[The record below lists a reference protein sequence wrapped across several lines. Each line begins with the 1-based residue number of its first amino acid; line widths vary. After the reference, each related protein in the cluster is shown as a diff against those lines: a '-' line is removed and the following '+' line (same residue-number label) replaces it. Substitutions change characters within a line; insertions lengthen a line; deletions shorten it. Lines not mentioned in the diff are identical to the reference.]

1 MRRRGARANVT
12 GRRTGLWLW
21 AVVATA
27 GCVALGAVALVP
39 SQRRVVTIREF
50 PAQVVAEEYDG
61 QDVCV
66 LDLSTKSPSPI
77 CDTASIGGAPP
88 RRDHFSWDVEQM
100 IYYPNGQKTGNMVL
114 FPRGAF
120 DRSSNLGPP
129 IPFSIPR
136 GAPIMPVK

>member
-1 MRRRGARANVT
+1 MRRRGGRAT
-12 GRRTGLWLW
+12 TLGRRTGLWLW

-50 PAQVVAEEYDG
+50 PAQVVAEEYNG

-88 RRDHFSWDVEQM
+88 RLDHFYWDVQQM

-120 DRSSNLGPP
+120 DPSSNLGPP

-136 GAPIMPVK
+136 GAPIMPVR